1 MPERPADALSASS
14 SSLPSDWEDSW
25 GEPSPFY
32 RRQLAEI
39 SALSAQLA
47 AGIPLRCLNHELG
60 PLVGP
65 ADNEGEPVHR
75 WYSFKEAF
83 SHELPS
89 VVCRQLGVEPTGLA
103 TDVFGG
109 VATSTLSLRSLGF
122 DEVIGVEYSP
132 FAHFVGQTKL
142 DWSRLEPKRLAR
154 LIREALSYEIGAT
167 DIPLPGLAAF
177 HNDEIFEAERLQS
190 LLAAREHFGTIDARP
205 TERSFLLLALAAVIE
220 DASGAM
226 KDGRALRILRGRE
239 RISKLLSSRRGLER
253 SGDFVRDALAS
264 QLWAMKE
271 DLDDLAPLRK
281 EVRTRSAYHLRGDA
295 RELAAV
301 KLSPRKPALAAG
313 TVDFSLFSP
322 PYLNC
327 IDYSEVYKLELWLL
341 EMISDESSFR
351 QLRLGTL
358 RSHPSVEFPDRGYL
372 AAERGNVVEL
382 IELVSSFLE
391 RNHARAHIGRMV
403 RNYFDDMYRVLSQQ
417 AWALAP
423 GAWMVCVV
431 GNSTFSRR
439 LKKDGVTDEVW
450 RIPLLTDVILARM
463 AETLGFEEVQI
474 WSARTLRA
482 RNVRGGCAREAAVV
496 ARRAVPK

>member
-1 MPERPADALSASS
+1 MPERPADALPASP
-14 SSLPSDWEDSW
+14 SSLPPDWEDSW

-39 SALSAQLA
+39 SGLSAKLA
-47 AGIPLRCLNHELG
+47 NGIPLLALDRELG

-65 ADNEGEPVHR
+65 ADNAREPVHR

-83 SHELPS
+83 SHDLPS
-89 VVCRQLGVEPTGLA
+89 FVCGRLGVKPAGLA

-109 VATSTLSLRSLGF
+109 VATSALSLRSLGF
-122 DEVIGVEYSP
+122 DEVVGVEYSP
-132 FAHFVGQTKL
+132 FAHFVGRTKL
-142 DWSRLEPKRLAR
+142 DWPRLEPKRLAR
-154 LIREALSYEIGAT
+154 LIREALRYETGT
-167 DIPLPGLAAF
+167 DIAPPSLAAF
-177 HNDEIFEAERLQS
+177 GNDEIFEEERLHS
-190 LLAAREHFGTIDARP
+190 LLAAREHFRAIDARP
-205 TERSFLLLALAAVIE
+205 AERSFLLLGLAAVIE

-239 RISKLLSSRRGLER
+239 RVSKLLGSRRGLER

-281 EVRTRSAYHLRGDA
+281 EVRSRSAHHLRGDA

-301 KLSPRKPALAAG
+301 KISPRKPALDAG
-313 TVDFSLFSP
+313 AVDFSLFSP

-358 RSHPSVEFPDRGYL
+358 RSHPSVAFPDRGYL
-372 AAERGNVVEL
+372 AAERGDVVNL
-382 IELVSSFLE
+382 VDLVSSFIE

-403 RNYFDDMYRVLSQQ
+403 RNYFDDMYRVLAQQ

-439 LKKDGVTDEVW
+439 LKKDGATEEVW

-463 AETLGFEEVQI
+463 LGALGFEEVQI
-474 WSARTLRA
+474 WSARDLRA
-482 RNVRGGCAREAAVV
+482 RNVRGGRARESAVV
-496 ARRAVPK
+496 ARRASGQ